1 MHPVLGLCPLEWY
14 RDGQGLIGHCCVL
27 RQAPQHKATSEGAHS
42 SVCRICVDF
51 HLSTLTLE
59 SDMPDNNCWGKKKK
73 HTVAAGT
80 WGTEDDEKDHLCTGT
95 VSCQSVRRDKGQ
107 MKVLHIGSTIASS
120 YYSISGY
127 F

>member
-14 RDGQGLIGHCCVL
+14 HDGQGLIGHCCVL

-59 SDMPDNNCWGKKKK
+59 SDMPDNNCWGEKKKTLLQLAPGVQRMMK
-73 HTVAAGT
+73 RTI
-80 WGTEDDEKDHLCTGT
+80 
-95 VSCQSVRRDKGQ
+95 SVQG
-107 MKVLHIGSTIASS
+107 L
-120 YYSISGY
+120 
-127 F
+127 